1 MSEVLVR
8 YETVLR
14 SEDGRSFIPR
24 ACGRKMKGDRRWEG
38 WIEFESPITGE
49 QLRTGQETVQ
59 PDRDAL
65 AYWATGLTATFL
77 EGALQRAMNPPPA
90 PRLASDERPAFSG
103 PAPRPWSEPPPQK
116 PRAILDPF
124 EVSRQG
130 EDVLKRELLALDT
143 MHLRNI
149 ALAHGLADE
158 AEVAEQPHDRITLAA
173 LIVREVRERQEK
185 ARGA

>member
-1 MSEVLVR
+1 MSEIMMR

-14 SEDGRSFIPR
+14 SEDGRRFIPR

-65 AYWATGLTATFL
+65 TYWATGLTITYL
-77 EGALQRAMNPPPA
+77 EGALQRALNPPPS
-90 PRLASDERPAFSG
+90 PHLESDERPAFGG
-103 PAPRPWSEPPPQK
+103 PAPRPRPEPAPRK
-116 PRAILDPF
+116 PKALLDPF

-149 ALAHGLADE
+149 ALAHGLADADE
-158 AEVAEQPHDRITLAA
+158 MAEQPHDRITLAA

-185 ARGA
+185 QREA